1 MIKFSVLMSVYTK
14 EKPDFLRES
23 LNSVFE
29 QTLRPDEVILVEDGP
44 LTNKL
49 YNTIND
55 FQQKYPSLK
64 TVVLKE
70 NVGLGKALNEG
81 MKHCSYDFIARMDSD
96 DICSINRF
104 EKQISFLQNHPNI
117 DMIGCWTQEFTED
130 GNGTK
135 KYTSIKKFPITNDEI
150 YKFGKRRNPFEHP
163 SVMFK
168 KKAVIKAGGYIH
180 CYLFEDYYLWARMMM
195 NNCKF
200 YNIPEPLL
208 YFRMTENSFERR
220 GGWKYAVTEVKNM
233 WMFKKIGFF
242 SLSLYLKNVFTRFP
256 VRIMPNKLRKF
267 IYNTFLRK
275 Y

>member
-1 MIKFSVLMSVYTK
+1 MIQFSVLMSVYIK

-23 LNSVFE
+23 LNSIFK
-29 QTLRPDEVILVEDGP
+29 QTLQPNEIVLVEDGP

-49 YNTIND
+49 YSIIND
-55 FQQKYPSLK
+55 FQQKYPTLK
-64 TVVLKE
+64 TVILKE

-81 MKHCSYDFIARMDSD
+81 MKYCSYDIIARMDSD
-96 DICSINRF
+96 DICLTNRF
-104 EKQISFLQNHPNI
+104 EKQISFLQNHPEI

-130 GNGTK
+130 NNGAK
-135 KYTSIKKFPITNDEI
+135 QYMAIKKFPVTNDEI
-150 YKFGKRRNPFEHP
+150 YKFGKNRNPFEHP
-163 SVMFK
+163 SVIFK
-168 KKAVIKAGGYIH
+168 KEAIIKAGGYIH

-220 GGWKYAVTEVKNM
+220 GGWKYAITEVKNM

>member
-1 MIKFSVLMSVYTK
+1 MIKFSVLMSVYIK

-23 LNSVFE
+23 LNSIFK
-29 QTLRPDEVILVEDGP
+29 QTLQPNEIVLVEDGP

-49 YNTIND
+49 YSIIND
-55 FQQKYPSLK
+55 FQQKYPTFK
-64 TVVLKE
+64 TVILKE

-81 MKHCSYDFIARMDSD
+81 MKYCSYDIIARMDSD
-96 DICSINRF
+96 DICLTNRF
-104 EKQISFLQNHPNI
+104 EKQISFLQNHPEI

-130 GNGTK
+130 NNGAK
-135 KYTSIKKFPITNDEI
+135 QYMAIKKFPITNDEI
-150 YKFGKRRNPFEHP
+150 YKFGKNRNPFEHP
-163 SVMFK
+163 SVIFK
-168 KKAVIKAGGYIH
+168 KEAIIKAGGYIH

-220 GGWKYAVTEVKNM
+220 GGWKYAITEVKNM

>member
-1 MIKFSVLMSVYTK
+1 MIKFSVLMSVYIK

-23 LNSVFE
+23 LNSIFK
-29 QTLRPDEVILVEDGP
+29 QTLQPNEIVLVEDGP

-49 YNTIND
+49 YSIIND
-55 FQQKYPSLK
+55 FQQKYPTLK
-64 TVVLKE
+64 TVILKE

-81 MKHCSYDFIARMDSD
+81 MKYCSYDIIARMDSD
-96 DICSINRF
+96 DICLTNRF
-104 EKQISFLQNHPNI
+104 EKQISFLQNHPEI

-130 GNGTK
+130 NNGAK
-135 KYTSIKKFPITNDEI
+135 QYMAIKKFPVTNDEI
-150 YKFGKRRNPFEHP
+150 YKFGKNRNPFEHP
-163 SVMFK
+163 SVIFK
-168 KKAVIKAGGYIH
+168 KEAIIKAGGYIH

-220 GGWKYAVTEVKNM
+220 GGWKYAITEVKNM